1 MTKID
6 TQGLSGPADPN
17 GEKIPWKYA
26 EGYPPM
32 ETPKRTLFTDM
43 FRTELKQLINE
54 VLDER
59 EKRYYEKE
67 DDSWLYR
74 GTY

>member
-17 GEKIPWKYA
+17 APKTPWKYA
-26 EGYPPM
+26 DGYPPM
-32 ETPKRTLFTDM
+32 VTPKRTLFTDM
-43 FRTELKQLINE
+43 FRKELKELFHE

-59 EKRYYEKE
+59 ETR
-67 DDSWLYR
+67 
-74 GTY
+74 T